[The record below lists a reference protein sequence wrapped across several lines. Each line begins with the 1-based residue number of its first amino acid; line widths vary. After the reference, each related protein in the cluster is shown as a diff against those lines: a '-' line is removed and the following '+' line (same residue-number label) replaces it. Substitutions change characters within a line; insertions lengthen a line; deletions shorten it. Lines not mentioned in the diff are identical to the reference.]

1 MTFKNV
7 QKSISYLSIIGLLF
21 FVSCESNDD
30 TLEVAESLTTEEA
43 LNVVLAD
50 DISAEV
56 DDVIEDD
63 AIDYGLAGKSED
75 SNTSTAAKCAVRT
88 VEDTASGK
96 IVTIDFGTGCEG
108 RKGKVLAGKII
119 IEYVETA
126 DGFSKTVSF
135 DGFSVEGNT
144 VEGGK
149 SIVKLT
155 ANTNG
160 NPEATFTVDITITLT
175 TGEVITQKGTK
186 VKEKVEGADTTERG
200 DDVYSIS
207 GNWESVNRDGVA
219 KNATITT
226 NLRREYACKYIV
238 SGVIEITKDTET
250 STLDF
255 GDGTCD
261 DLATIKDSVGTVT
274 EVVLKKH
281 KRNK

>member
-7 QKSISYLSIIGLLF
+7 QRSITYLSLIGLLF
-21 FVSCESNDD
+21 VSCQSSDD
-30 TLEVAESLTTEEA
+30 NIEVAESLTTEEA

-63 AIDYGLAGKSED
+63 AQDYGVSGKSAD
-75 SNTSTAAKCAVRT
+75 SNTSTAAHCAVRT

-96 IVTIDFGTGCEG
+96 IVTLDFGTGCEG
-108 RKGKVLAGKII
+108 RKGKVLAGKIS
-119 IEYVETA
+119 IEYVKTA
-126 DGFSKTVSF
+126 TGFTKTVSF

-155 ANTNG
+155 ANSNG

-175 TGEVITQKGTK
+175 TGEIITKKGTK
-186 VKEKVEGADTTERG
+186 VKEKIAGADTKDRG

-207 GNWESVNRDGVA
+207 GNWESVNKDGEVR
-219 KNATITT
+219 NATITT
-226 NLRREYACKYIV
+226 NLRREYVCKYVV
-238 SGVIEITKDTET
+238 SGVIEITKDAET
-250 STLDF
+250 FTLDF

-261 DLATIKDSVGTVT
+261 NLATLTDSSGVVT
-274 EVVLKKH
+274 QITLKKH